1 MLLCLGLSHRTA
13 PIALRERLHYSADT
27 LKDTL
32 NRHVGLQELV
42 ILSTCNRLELYAVA
56 QTEDFDSLIALIED
70 TSGVPRPNFD
80 SHLYCCYSGADTVP
94 HLFRVA
100 AGLDSL
106 ILGEP
111 QILGQVTHA
120 YEAARKQSTTG
131 PILSA
136 LFRSAI
142 RTGKRARAET
152 AISRNPASSSSVAA
166 RLAQNVV
173 PNLGNAQVLIIGAG
187 EMAELAIEA
196 LRSRGVK
203 RISVISR
210 TLERAEQLAARWGGQ
225 ALTFDN
231 LIETL
236 VSADIVISSTSAPH
250 FIITPDKAR
259 AAMNHRPHR
268 PLVCIDI
275 AVPRDVAPDVTD
287 IPNVHCYDV
296 DYLKAQFDGAISE
309 REQEVPPPFVI
320 CSRWAIRDAFMS
332 PVRQRHSGFAGQSVE
347 RQEVAEASRGAGL

>member
-32 NRHVGLQELV
+32 NRRVGWQELV
-42 ILSTCNRLELYAVA
+42 LLSTCNRLELYAVA
-56 QTEDFDSLIALIED
+56 RTEDSDSLIALIED
-70 TSGVPRPNFD
+70 TSGVPRPDFD
-80 SHLYCCYSGADTVP
+80 SHLYYYSGADTVP

-120 YEAARKQSTTG
+120 YETARKQSTTG

-142 RTGKRARAET
+142 RTGKRARTET
-152 AISRNPASSSSVAA
+152 AISRDPASISSAA
-166 RLAQNVV
+166 AKLAQNVV
-173 PNLGNAQVLIIGAG
+173 PNLGTAQVLIIGAG
-187 EMAELAIEA
+187 GMTELAMEA

-231 LIETL
+231 LLETL
-236 VSADIVISSTSAPH
+236 VGADIVVSSTSAPH
-250 FIITPDKAR
+250 FIITPDTAR
-259 AAMNHRPHR
+259 G
-268 PLVCIDI
+268 DE
-275 AVPRDVAPDVTD
+275 
-287 IPNVHCYDV
+287 
-296 DYLKAQFDGAISE
+296 S
-309 REQEVPPPFVI
+309 PP
-320 CSRWAIRDAFMS
+320 AS
-332 PVRQRHSGFAGQSVE
+332 PV
-347 RQEVAEASRGAGL
+347 GLH